1 MSQSSGLFT
10 SVRALLGTL
19 LGIAQTRLE
28 LLVTELEQERLHLGK
43 LLLYG
48 FLALFFFGLGV
59 MLLSALIVAAF
70 WDSYR
75 LGAIAVLALVYLGI
89 AFICTAVLRQQ
100 ARRKPRLFSASIA
113 ELGKD
118 RAALAPRE

>member
-1 MSQSSGLFT
+1 MTQSSGLFS
-10 SVRALLGTL
+10 SVRALLGTV
-19 LGIAQTRLE
+19 LGIVQTRLE
-28 LLVTELEQERLHLGK
+28 LLVTEIEEERLHLGK

-59 MLLSALIVAAF
+59 LLVSVLIIAAF

-75 LGAIAVLALVYLGI
+75 LGAIAALAVLYLGI
-89 AFICTAVLRQQ
+89 AFICAAILRQQ
-100 ARRKPRLFSASIA
+100 AKRKPRLFSASIA

-118 RAALAPRE
+118 RVALVPHE